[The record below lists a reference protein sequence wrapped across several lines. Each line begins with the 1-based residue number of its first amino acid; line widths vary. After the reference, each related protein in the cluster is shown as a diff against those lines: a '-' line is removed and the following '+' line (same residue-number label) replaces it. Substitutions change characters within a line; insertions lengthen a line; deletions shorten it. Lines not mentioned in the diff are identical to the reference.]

1 MARTAHKRPAAQ
13 EEADAGVKSEGG
25 ASQASA
31 KRPRTSEANAGEE
44 LPPAPGSVL
53 KVKMRNFMTYSN
65 VEFAP
70 GRRLNLI
77 LGPNG
82 APAAPAARS
91 RMEGSS
97 RVVRRRR
104 DRFQT
109 LSDSD
114 ITALSR
120 VPMYGCIPHGDHPP
134 LNPQPPR
141 NLCFL
146 RRYGQ
151 ELLCVCH
158 VHGPRGQAFG
168 KSDYIPRRPVSPAL

>member
-13 EEADAGVKSEGG
+13 EEEEEAGVKSE

-65 VEFAP
+65 VEFSP

-82 APAAPAARS
+82 ALAPL
-91 RMEGSS
+91 
-97 RVVRRRR
+97 RV
-104 DRFQT
+104 
-109 LSDSD
+109 
-114 ITALSR
+114 
-120 VPMYGCIPHGDHPP
+120 
-134 LNPQPPR
+134 
-141 NLCFL
+141 
-146 RRYGQ
+146 
-151 ELLCVCH
+151 
-158 VHGPRGQAFG
+158 RGWKVVLA
-168 KSDYIPRRPVSPAL
+168 